1 MKDGKVGA
9 VIVAAGKSERMGGVD
24 KLMANVG
31 GRPLLGR
38 VVDLFQ
44 ECELV
49 DEIVVVLGEG
59 SIEQGRV
66 LASEFGWSK
75 VSQICLGGSRRQD
88 SVKEGLKRLVDC
100 QWAVIHDGARPLL
113 DMALIERGLTEAK
126 EAGSAVA
133 AVPVKD
139 TIKLASSDGFVQD
152 TPRRENLW
160 LVQTPQIFR
169 FDLIWQ
175 AHEEISEDVSDDATM
190 AEKLGHKV
198 KLYMG
203 SYENIKITTP
213 DDLALA
219 GIILENK

>member
-59 SIEQGRV
+59 TLEQGRA

-113 DMALIERGLTEAK
+113 DMALIEKGLIEAK
-126 EAGSAVA
+126 EVGAAVT

-139 TIKLASSDGFVQD
+139 TIKLVSSDGFVQD

-190 AEKLGHKV
+190 VEKLGHKV

-219 GIILENK
+219 EIILGNK